1 MKTDIKV
8 TVRLMASILVAGGEY
23 GEQEQAIVLEV
34 AEALQYNEDDFFSA
48 VEAALDEVEEL
59 DEDKLNTT
67 IKEQAALV
75 ADEEIGLVFES
86 ALELSLADRVL
97 TISEAEMLHA
107 IAEAL
112 GISAP
117 MATLLIADMLKEEDD
132 IEIDL
137 DLGE

>member
-1 MKTDIKV
+1 MTTDIKV
-8 TVRLMASILVAGGEY
+8 TARLMASILVAGGEY

-34 AEALQYNEDDFFSA
+34 AEALQYKEDDFFSA

-137 DLGE
+137 GE

>member
-8 TVRLMASILVAGGEY
+8 TARLMASILVAGGEY

-59 DEDKLNTT
+59 DEDKLNMT

-137 DLGE
+137 GE

>member
-1 MKTDIKV
+1 MKTDIKA
-8 TVRLMASILVAGGEY
+8 TARLMASILVAGGEY

-48 VEAALDEVEEL
+48 VEAALDEVEAL

-137 DLGE
+137 GE

>member
-8 TVRLMASILVAGGEY
+8 TARLMASILVAGGEY

-59 DEDKLNTT
+59 DEDKLTTT

-137 DLGE
+137 GE

>member
-8 TVRLMASILVAGGEY
+8 TARLMASILVAGGEY

-112 GISAP
+112 GISAS

-137 DLGE
+137 GE

>member
-8 TVRLMASILVAGGEY
+8 TARLMASILVAGGEY

-86 ALELSLADRVL
+86 ALELSRADRVL

-137 DLGE
+137 GE

>member
-8 TVRLMASILVAGGEY
+8 TARLMASILVAGGEY

-132 IEIDL
+132 IEIE
-137 DLGE
+137 LGE

>member
-8 TVRLMASILVAGGEY
+8 TARLMASILVAGGEY

-34 AEALQYNEDDFFSA
+34 AEALQYSEDDFFSA
-48 VEAALDEVEEL
+48 VEAALDEVEAL

-137 DLGE
+137 GE

>member
-8 TVRLMASILVAGGEY
+8 TARLMASVLVAGGEY

-117 MATLLIADMLKEEDD
+117 MATLLIADMLQEEDD
-132 IEIDL
+132 IEN

>member
-8 TVRLMASILVAGGEY
+8 TARLMASILVAGGEY

-48 VEAALDEVEEL
+48 VEAALDEVEEH

-137 DLGE
+137 GE

>member
-8 TVRLMASILVAGGEY
+8 TARLMASILVAGGEY

-48 VEAALDEVEEL
+48 VEAALDEVEAL

-117 MATLLIADMLKEEDD
+117 MSTLLIADMLKEEDD

-137 DLGE
+137 GE

>member
-8 TVRLMASILVAGGEY
+8 TARLMASILVAGGEY

-97 TISEAEMLHA
+97 TISEAEMLHV

-137 DLGE
+137 GE

>member
-8 TVRLMASILVAGGEY
+8 TACLMASILVAGGEY

-137 DLGE
+137 GE

>member
-8 TVRLMASILVAGGEY
+8 TARLMASILVAGGEY

-117 MATLLIADMLKEEDD
+117 MATLLIADMLKGEDD

-137 DLGE
+137 GE

>member
-1 MKTDIKV
+1 MKTDIQV
-8 TVRLMASILVAGGEY
+8 TARLMASILVAGGEY
-23 GEQEQAIVLEV
+23 GEQEQAIVLDV

-137 DLGE
+137 GE

>member
-1 MKTDIKV
+1 MTTDIKV
-8 TVRLMASILVAGGEY
+8 TARLMASILVAGGEY

-132 IEIDL
+132 IEIEL
-137 DLGE
+137 ELGE

>member
-8 TVRLMASILVAGGEY
+8 TARLMASILVAGGEY

-48 VEAALDEVEEL
+48 VEAALDEVEAL

-86 ALELSLADRVL
+86 VLELSLADRVL
-97 TISEAEMLHA
+97 TISEAETLHA

-137 DLGE
+137 GE

>member
-8 TVRLMASILVAGGEY
+8 TARLMASILVAGGEY

-48 VEAALDEVEEL
+48 VEATLDEVEEL

-137 DLGE
+137 GE

>member
-8 TVRLMASILVAGGEY
+8 TARLMASILVAGGEY

-48 VEAALDEVEEL
+48 VEAALNEVEEL

-137 DLGE
+137 GE

>member
-8 TVRLMASILVAGGEY
+8 TARLMASILVAGGEY

-34 AEALQYNEDDFFSA
+34 AEALQYKEDDFFSA

-137 DLGE
+137 GE

>member
-1 MKTDIKV
+1 MTTDIKV
-8 TVRLMASILVAGGEY
+8 TARLMASVLVAGGEY

-132 IEIDL
+132 IEIE
-137 DLGE
+137 LGE

>member
-8 TVRLMASILVAGGEY
+8 TARLMASILVAGGEY

-34 AEALQYNEDDFFSA
+34 AEALQYKEDDFFSA
-48 VEAALDEVEEL
+48 VEAALDEVEAL

-75 ADEEIGLVFES
+75 VDEEIGLVFES

-137 DLGE
+137 GE

>member
-8 TVRLMASILVAGGEY
+8 TARLMASILVASGEY

-137 DLGE
+137 GE

>member
-8 TVRLMASILVAGGEY
+8 TARLMASILVAGGEY

-67 IKEQAALV
+67 INEQAALV

-137 DLGE
+137 GE

>member
-8 TVRLMASILVAGGEY
+8 TARLMASVLVAGGEY

-67 IKEQAALV
+67 IKEPAALV
-75 ADEEIGLVFES
+75 ADEEIGLVFEA
-86 ALELSLADRVL
+86 ALELTVS
-97 TISEAEMLHA
+97 
-107 IAEAL
+107 
-112 GISAP
+112 
-117 MATLLIADMLKEEDD
+117 
-132 IEIDL
+132 
-137 DLGE
+137 

>member
-1 MKTDIKV
+1 MTTDIKV
-8 TVRLMASILVAGGEY
+8 TARLMASILVAGGEY

-132 IEIDL
+132 IEIE
-137 DLGE
+137 LGE

>member
-8 TVRLMASILVAGGEY
+8 TARLMASILVAGGEY

-48 VEAALDEVEEL
+48 VEAALDEVEAL
-59 DEDKLNTT
+59 DEDKLTTT

-137 DLGE
+137 GE

>member
-8 TVRLMASILVAGGEY
+8 TARLMASILVAGGEY

-59 DEDKLNTT
+59 DEDKLNTI
-67 IKEQAALV
+67 IKEQSTLV

-137 DLGE
+137 GE

>member
-8 TVRLMASILVAGGEY
+8 TARLMASILVAGGEY

-48 VEAALDEVEEL
+48 VEAALDEVEAL

-137 DLGE
+137 GE

>member
-8 TVRLMASILVAGGEY
+8 TARLMASILVAGGEY

-34 AEALQYNEDDFFSA
+34 AEALQYNEDDCFSG

-137 DLGE
+137 GE

>member
-8 TVRLMASILVAGGEY
+8 TARLMASILVAGGEY

-34 AEALQYNEDDFFSA
+34 AEALQYKEDDFFSA
-48 VEAALDEVEEL
+48 VEAALDEVEAL

-137 DLGE
+137 GE

>member
-1 MKTDIKV
+1 MQTDIKV
-8 TVRLMASILVAGGEY
+8 TARLMASILVAGGEY

-48 VEAALDEVEEL
+48 VEAALDEVEAL

-137 DLGE
+137 GE

>member
-8 TVRLMASILVAGGEY
+8 TARLMASVLVAGGEY

-97 TISEAEMLHA
+97 TMSEAEMLHA

-137 DLGE
+137 GE

>member
-8 TVRLMASILVAGGEY
+8 TARLMASVLVAGGEY

-48 VEAALDEVEEL
+48 VEAAL

-132 IEIDL
+132 IEIN
-137 DLGE
+137 LGE

>member
-8 TVRLMASILVAGGEY
+8 TARLMASILVAGGEY

-86 ALELSLADRVL
+86 ALELSLTDRVL

-137 DLGE
+137 GE

>member
-8 TVRLMASILVAGGEY
+8 TARLMASILVAGGEY

-75 ADEEIGLVFES
+75 ADEEMGLVFES

-117 MATLLIADMLKEEDD
+117 MATLLIADMLNEEDD

-137 DLGE
+137 GE

>member
-8 TVRLMASILVAGGEY
+8 TARLMASILVAGGEY

-48 VEAALDEVEEL
+48 VEAALDEVEAL

-117 MATLLIADMLKEEDD
+117 MSTLLIADMLKEEDD
-132 IEIDL
+132 IEIN
-137 DLGE
+137 LGE

>member
-8 TVRLMASILVAGGEY
+8 TARLMASILVAGGEY

-34 AEALQYNEDDFFSA
+34 AEALQYKEDDFFSA
-48 VEAALDEVEEL
+48 VEAALNEVEAL

-137 DLGE
+137 GE